1 MAPPDMTQPLFL
13 RIANHPHTKGR
24 LRHHGTI
31 LLLRDEIQNALNAG
45 WSRRAIWNTLFA
57 ERRVT
62 VKYHAFLRYLRRAG
76 ITGPQS
82 PESTASVR
90 PAERSPSTGFNFN
103 RRPSEK
109 DLA

>member
-1 MAPPDMTQPLFL
+1 MTQPLFI
-13 RIANHPHTKGR
+13 RIATHPHKGR

-31 LLLRDEIQNALNAG
+31 LLLRDEIQTALNAG
-45 WSRRAIWNTLFA
+45 WSRRAIWNTLYA
-57 ERRVT
+57 EQRVT

-76 ITGPQS
+76 IVGPQLQ
-82 PESTASVR
+82 ESAAAVR
-90 PAERSPSTGFNFN
+90 PDERPSTGFNFN